1 MELPLLNFWLK
12 KKKNGCDIK
21 IDKEAATIILV
32 LDIKAT
38 ESIKFNNSAGNEEE
52 TLHLD
57 SYHLFSLWLI

>member
-12 KKKNGCDIK
+12 KNGCDIN
-21 IDKEAATIILV
+21 IDKEAAIIILV
-32 LDIKAT
+32 LDVKAT

-57 SYHLFSLWLI
+57 SYHLLSLWLI